1 MEQENKNISNSQD
14 VEMKEEKTKKL
25 FIVLIIL
32 LFFGATCYY
41 YAGVN
46 KNSEKV
52 ASVPATAENKAEKQ
66 AVSKNSEKIVK
77 EEKKSEE
84 KQETSKKEIVEQKP
98 EIKTT
103 KTKPTDKTAFLS
115 LKSQYSGKND
125 PFSYSESNTV
135 PPGSKSDASVASSA
149 GNLPPVPNSSRGI
162 GSLPGIPQGLQGIAP
177 PGLAAPPAPKPE
189 DLVIVKGF
197 IGNKVIVEIGGVVEA
212 LSTYEKV
219 GNVKVLSVN
228 PSALTA
234 EFQINGK
241 KYTKIIKSL
250 TEDYTGELQLVK
262 KYY

>member
-1 MEQENKNISNSQD
+1 MEQENKNIPNSQD
-14 VEMKEEKTKKL
+14 FEIKEEKTKKL
-25 FIVLIIL
+25 FIILIIL
-32 LFFGATCYY
+32 MFFGATCYY

-46 KNSEKV
+46 KKNQKI
-52 ASVPATAENKAEKQ
+52 ADVPVNIQNKKEQTQIAVPEKQ
-66 AVSKNSEKIVK
+66 EKIIK
-77 EEKKSEE
+77 EEKKEILKSEKIQE
-84 KQETSKKEIVEQKP
+84 KT

-103 KTKPTDKTAFLS
+103 KTKPADKTAFLS

-135 PPGSKSDASVASSA
+135 PPGSESGSSVASSA
-149 GNLPPVPNSSRGI
+149 GSLPPVPNSSKGI
-162 GSLPGIPQGLQGIAP
+162 GALPGIPQGLQGFSSTGIAS
-177 PGLAAPPAPKPE
+177 PPAPKPE

-197 IGNKVIVEIGGVVEA
+197 IGNKVIVEISGVVEA
-212 LSTYEKV
+212 LSVYEKV

-262 KYY
+262 KY